1 MAYRKSIAR
10 RTIKA
15 RKSGRFGKK
24 RVSSRKSLTRLISKV
39 MLKKCE
45 TKDTH
50 RILENEQLY
59 HNVPIVQTG
68 FLTTNQ
74 GIGDAD
80 TGTLNYASR
89 IGNEIVLRGL
99 SMKIWL
105 ANKLDRPNVMYKII
119 VYRYKIDGS
128 GYTNPPYLSQG
139 TSNYMIRDLDTDQ
152 FKILKV
158 KYVNLQTGF
167 SAVPSTTSL
176 GDQNGVE
183 CHKFVRFW
191 IPFKNQKYKYK
202 SDGSGIGAYWDI
214 GLSITTYDSY
224 GTLTTDNIASYALSH
239 KLYFK
244 DP

>member
-1 MAYRKSIAR
+1 MARIVKKSYKRKVATSKKIV
-10 RTIKA
+10 
-15 RKSGRFGKK
+15 RKYK
-24 RVSSRKSLTRLISKV
+24 TNRLVNLINKIS
-39 MLKKCE
+39 LKKCE
-45 TKDTH
+45 TKDAH

-59 HNVPIVQTG
+59 HNTPAIQTG

-80 TGTLNYASR
+80 TGLNNYASR
-89 IGNEIVLRGL
+89 VGNEIILRGL
-99 SMKIWL
+99 SMKLWL

-128 GYTNPPYLSQG
+128 YSNPPYLSQG

-158 KYVNLQTGF
+158 KYVNLNVGLSATSGATGWG
-167 SAVPSTTSL
+167 SSGLIGKEA
-176 GDQNGVE
+176 
-183 CHKFVRFW
+183 HKIVKFW
-191 IPFKNQKYKYK
+191 IPFKNQKYRYK
-202 SDGSGIGAYWDI
+202 SDGSGFGAYWDI